1 MNLVDLQFAKKSLAK
16 VEKITLICNH
26 YIQIRFSYRAASH
39 LAPFVYIT
47 QFYIFLL
54 PTSVVLNRRLLTNI
68 IFIAIN

>member
-16 VEKITLICNH
+16 VEKITLICNR

-47 QFYIFLL
+47 QFYITYKCSIKQKATLEYHFY
-54 PTSVVLNRRLLTNI
+54 SN
-68 IFIAIN
+68 